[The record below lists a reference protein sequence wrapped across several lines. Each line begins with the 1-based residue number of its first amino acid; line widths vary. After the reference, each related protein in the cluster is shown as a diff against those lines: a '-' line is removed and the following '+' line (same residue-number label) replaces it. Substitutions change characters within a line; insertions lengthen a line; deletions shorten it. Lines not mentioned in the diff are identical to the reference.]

1 MSVTFEDKYRVVK
14 ELFNEY
20 GVDHVEIT
28 DKKLKVT
35 RRHYREIAGDV
46 PQPVIVNVINRNTVS
61 IQLNT
66 SIDKILEEVK
76 QAYDSKKYREA
87 KRHLNQI
94 AKELGNTAPD
104 KNVLKKGVEWA
115 ARFGEKVFWQLLPLI
130 IQHYGK
136 LGI

>member
-28 DKKLKVT
+28 DRKLKVT
-35 RRHYREIAGDV
+35 RKHYREIAGDA
-46 PQPVIVNVINRNTVS
+46 PQPVIVNVINQNTIK

-76 QAYDSKKYREA
+76 QEYDSKKYREA
-87 KRHLNQI
+87 KKHLNRI
-94 AKELGNTAPD
+94 DKELQNTEPN
-104 KNVLKKGVEWA
+104 KIILRKGIEWA

-130 IQHYGK
+130 LQHYER